1 MRKTLQPNICFIGVG
16 PGGGEGGFNDV
27 SSMSSPFGPAVG
39 PKGMTP
45 DAMAVAGSTMST
57 NDMAAVA
64 DVQDQTTG
72 GLFSAPAKENPVAAA
87 LPGGLVALGLMGL
100 HNVATNA
107 NVNTGLHAGNPNA
120 GGFFSGEGGNNGD
133 GQTGSGPDAGG
144 NGDAPQGLA
153 AGALAAA
160 QKASPL
166 PDPVAPAAQTI
177 SSPESPEQQAAAV
190 QARRK
195 KKSRPLINGGF
206 LGTTAGGVSDTGQ
219 TQTPTGPS
227 LGTTTSLGPGAGFV
241 RKKNTF

>member
-72 GLFSAPAKENPVAAA
+72 GLFSAPAKENPA
-87 LPGGLVALGLMGL
+87 LAMVPGGVLALGVMGL
-100 HNVATNA
+100 NNVATNA
-107 NVNTGLHAGNPNA
+107 NVNTGLHSGNPNA
-120 GGFFSGEGGNNGD
+120 GGFFSGEGGNGGNNSQAGN
-133 GQTGSGPDAGG
+133 TGPGGGG

-160 QKASPL
+160 S
-166 PDPVAPAAQTI
+166 
-177 SSPESPEQQAAAV
+177 
-190 QARRK
+190 
-195 KKSRPLINGGF
+195 
-206 LGTTAGGVSDTGQ
+206 
-219 TQTPTGPS
+219 PS
-227 LGTTTSLGPGAGFV
+227 LITPNRAATSTLAPS
-241 RKKNTF
+241 